1 MPLLSIS
8 LSIWSTGPAVR
19 MRLNC
24 AVHAHAAVDL
34 QDTQWKAER
43 TLWAGLA
50 LARLLCVA
58 AILGAVMAIDHADP
72 TGVNLARPCRHA
84 CKCAPYAARR
94 QSEENRTLGTP
105 RVIRIP
111 AMDHVATLPVGQ
123 SSCPNR
129 PAQNCPARPMPAL
142 CPASKSK
149 NTTALMPVPSAG
161 SLCAAI
167 RMCCIAHSAGAIRS
181 TAHAGQQLGS

>member
-1 MPLLSIS
+1 MILQIRTVLCHCGPSLPEFCQPSCAQVPSSLVCFGLPLSLTSSWRDSGGVFCPKNWRSPMHLLRIS

-84 CKCAPYAARR
+84 CKCAPYA
-94 QSEENRTLGTP
+94 
-105 RVIRIP
+105 
-111 AMDHVATLPVGQ
+111 
-123 SSCPNR
+123 
-129 PAQNCPARPMPAL
+129 
-142 CPASKSK
+142 
-149 NTTALMPVPSAG
+149 
-161 SLCAAI
+161 
-167 RMCCIAHSAGAIRS
+167 S
-181 TAHAGQQLGS
+181 TRKTGY

>member
-34 QDTQWKAER
+34 HDTQWKAER

-94 QSEENRTLGTP
+94 QSRKTG
-105 RVIRIP
+105 
-111 AMDHVATLPVGQ
+111 H
-123 SSCPNR
+123 
-129 PAQNCPARPMPAL
+129 
-142 CPASKSK
+142 
-149 NTTALMPVPSAG
+149 
-161 SLCAAI
+161 
-167 RMCCIAHSAGAIRS
+167 
-181 TAHAGQQLGS
+181 